1 MSLIDRR
8 HLKERGVYCH
18 NCNKLK
24 NANVFRQKYQE
35 NLKITEYPIHQ
46 LIRLGRLEVH
56 IALSNPNIDVKILAQ
71 GY

>member
-1 MSLIDRR
+1 M
-8 HLKERGVYCH
+8 C
-18 NCNKLK
+18 
-24 NANVFRQKYQE
+24 FRQKYQE

-71 GY
+71 DY